1 MRKIVK
7 FLKFHFVNQRLMVQE
22 SLNEISL
29 RGGLGILLLLSAYYL
44 DRDEIGTY
52 NLASSIAVIASGL
65 LSGGWIYRI
74 TGDGSRKLSINVA
87 IFQILI
93 ISSTVTILSNA
104 FVLTMSFSNFSLF
117 LFALNTLY
125 LNSLCTALLE
135 VMWAYKK
142 QRDELL
148 IYSRNKLLITVTVSI
163 LFILWFLLNPN
174 IVTIIVLQLSVNVI
188 VLIHNSK
195 LHLNYLMGFVNL
207 HLFSKFFI
215 STKQWADSF
224 KLILLSVVS
233 MATFVMDNLFVAS
246 KFGIARLPEYTIG
259 FATISLAI
267 GMLGTPLQ
275 RILSI
280 STSDVT
286 NKSFAQRVIAITV
299 LICGIMTCL
308 LICLNQI
315 RNNEILA
322 EAIKT
327 AFLLFPFAISKIY
340 SMILSIRLGQNG
352 KLLNVFKSHLIY
364 LGLFAFTFLIFPKWA
379 DIELVACLTSLYN
392 VMSTLYLFKRYRLEL
407 A

>member
-1 MRKIVK
+1 
-7 FLKFHFVNQRLMVQE
+7 
-22 SLNEISL
+22 
-29 RGGLGILLLLSAYYL
+29 
-44 DRDEIGTY
+44 
-52 NLASSIAVIASGL
+52 
-65 LSGGWIYRI
+65 
-74 TGDGSRKLSINVA
+74 
-87 IFQILI
+87 
-93 ISSTVTILSNA
+93 
-104 FVLTMSFSNFSLF
+104 
-117 LFALNTLY
+117 
-125 LNSLCTALLE
+125 
-135 VMWAYKK
+135 MWAYKK

-148 IYSRNKLLITVTVSI
+148 IYSRNKLLINVTVSI
-163 LFILWFLLNPN
+163 LFILWFLVKPN